1 MPTET
6 KSISNSIMGFSIL
19 LKTVFR
25 YEINIM
31 TGGKMILKKE
41 NSIDR
46 VSYVKY
52 EHLEKREW
60 RGAKV
65 KFVATPIPIL
75 ENS

>member
-1 MPTET
+1 MYFSFIEGWMPTET
-6 KSISNSIMGFSIL
+6 KSISNSIMGFSIP

-31 TGGKMILKKE
+31 TGGKIILKKE

-65 KFVATPIPIL
+65 NL
-75 ENS
+75 